1 MFANELVCTALSLL
15 FDCRDVTVV
24 TVCEACLFTFNLVL
38 SRIFWENL
46 KTFANELS
54 NKNQGHTQI
63 RNNDVS
69 LSSVH
74 IAAFNTESWC
84 ISRSQKLLH
93 I

>member
-69 LSSVH
+69 FFLL
-74 IAAFNTESWC
+74 AGP
-84 ISRSQKLLH
+84 SQNG
-93 I
+93 